1 MHSTGTMARI
11 LLDSDVLIDHLRG
24 HRRYVRG
31 SDEPH
36 ISTITRAEL
45 FAGRESD
52 ERRIRRLIDAMTEL
66 AVDRLVAE
74 RAGRIRR
81 TSRLPMADAVIAA
94 TAVEHRLV
102 LVTRNTRDFAMV
114 GGLKVRAP
122 RD

>member
-1 MHSTGTMARI
+1 MARI

-52 ERRIRRLIDAMTEL
+52 ERRIRRLIDAITEL